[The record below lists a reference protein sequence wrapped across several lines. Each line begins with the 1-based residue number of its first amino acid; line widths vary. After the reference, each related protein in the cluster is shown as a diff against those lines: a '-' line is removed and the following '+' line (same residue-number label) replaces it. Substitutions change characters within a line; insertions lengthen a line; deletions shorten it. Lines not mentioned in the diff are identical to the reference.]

1 MVDHPL
7 VAQKLGLLRD
17 RRTTTAQF
25 RQLTREISLLLGY
38 EATRFLALESA
49 TTDTPLEPA
58 AISRSSGKKL
68 CFVSILRAGD
78 GMLAGMLDL
87 VPSAR
92 VGQIGLA
99 RDHHTLRP
107 VEYVRKLPADL
118 ARRTVIVLDPA
129 LATGHPRSPLSR
141 RSARP
146 ALARCA
152 SSASSPHPRASPPM
166 PHPIPEPPSSPPPSI
181 AGSML
186 LATSAPASATPATA
200 CPAPADAG
208 TGSVI
213 VPFCALALEGAT
225 R

>member
-7 VAQKLGLLRD
+7 VAHKLGLLRD
-17 RRTTTAQF
+17 RRITTAHF

-99 RDHHTLRP
+99 RNHHTLRP

-129 LATGHPRSPLSR
+129 LATGHSAIAALDALSAAG
-141 RSARP
+141 AREVRFVCLVAAP
-146 ALARCA
+146 EGFAANAA
-152 SSASSPHPRASPPM
+152 SHSGTAIITATLDRGLDA
-166 PHPIPEPPSSPPPSI
+166 
-181 AGSML
+181 AGYIR
-186 LATSAPASATPATA
+186 PGFG
-200 CPAPADAG
+200 DAG
-208 TGSVI
+208 DRLSGTG
-213 VPFCALALEGAT
+213 
-225 R
+225 